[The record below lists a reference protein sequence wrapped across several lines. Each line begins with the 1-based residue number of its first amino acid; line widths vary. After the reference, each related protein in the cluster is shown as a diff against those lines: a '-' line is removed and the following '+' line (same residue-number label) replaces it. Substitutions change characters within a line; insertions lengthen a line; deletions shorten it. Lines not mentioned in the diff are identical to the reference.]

1 MIKKLIAATFIGIA
15 SIFSASTAN
24 AQKAEVTLSYG
35 AYTQMDAMNMH
46 DGWEGVNTAWGA
58 LNAGVNFKLP
68 IKYGLARRTH
78 SHQQLPKAA
87 RNTPASHTTP

>member
-46 DGWEGVNTAWGA
+46 DGWEGVNTS
-58 LNAGVNFKLP
+58 KLP